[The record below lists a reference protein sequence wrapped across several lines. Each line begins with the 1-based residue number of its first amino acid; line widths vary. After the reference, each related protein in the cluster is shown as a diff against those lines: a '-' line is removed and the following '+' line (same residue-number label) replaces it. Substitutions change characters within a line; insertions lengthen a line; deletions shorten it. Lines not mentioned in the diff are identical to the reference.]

1 MRPGKKPAK
10 IPLYVQSIMDEN
22 DELKKEIR
30 RLNEKLSYTSSPQDT
45 LKYSLLGEIVH
56 LRRMMEYDGD
66 LLKEQKMLTE
76 KQKVR
81 ADKAERELF
90 NLKKWMSIKGI
101 DIKDNYE

>member
-1 MRPGKKPAK
+1 
-10 IPLYVQSIMDEN
+10 
-22 DELKKEIR
+22 
-30 RLNEKLSYTSSPQDT
+30 
-45 LKYSLLGEIVH
+45 
-56 LRRMMEYDGD
+56 MMEYDGD